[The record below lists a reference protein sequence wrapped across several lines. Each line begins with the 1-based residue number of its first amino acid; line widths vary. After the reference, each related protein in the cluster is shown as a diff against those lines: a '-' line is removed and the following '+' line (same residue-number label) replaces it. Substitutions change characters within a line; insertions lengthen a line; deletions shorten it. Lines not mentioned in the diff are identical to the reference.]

1 VQHVI
6 STSSRHSVGPR
17 GRLKAKFREQLEK
30 GSAMQK
36 AFGRMAKLV
45 FGCTALGLWIT
56 GSNLFAA
63 SADTAVL
70 KSKQDAEAQGYVFPA
85 THEEIVSAAKK
96 EGKLRVLTSLQP
108 KTAKVMIAAFKR
120 HYPFIEVSAE
130 EIVGPD
136 SHHRFLLEAKAGTA
150 TGWDVFNM
158 APEFYPEYIPHI
170 KKFDLLGMALQK
182 VLAIPPAMIDPKY
195 RSIIS
200 LATTI
205 YGVGYNRNLIPEN
218 RVPKNWEDF
227 FKTEF
232 KRKKFLLDVRPTGLA
247 NFVPALGEDGMVNYA
262 RDIALQE
269 PVWTRGSS
277 RGFVSLTAGEHGL
290 FLLPFYQACL
300 RSKEKDLSNS
310 LQCKLIEPVP
320 AMLRNFNAISNTARN
335 PYSGL
340 LWFEFQASAEGQKII
355 DEYDGLNSFIYAPNS
370 GMAKATQG
378 KKLSLNSW
386 DTIQN
391 TGKWEQMAFKA
402 LGFPRGEEGK

>member
-1 VQHVI
+1 
-6 STSSRHSVGPR
+6 
-17 GRLKAKFREQLEK
+17 
-30 GSAMQK
+30 
-36 AFGRMAKLV
+36 
-45 FGCTALGLWIT
+45 
-56 GSNLFAA
+56 
-63 SADTAVL
+63 
-70 KSKQDAEAQGYVFPA
+70 
-85 THEEIVSAAKK
+85 
-96 EGKLRVLTSLQP
+96 
-108 KTAKVMIAAFKR
+108 
-120 HYPFIEVSAE
+120 
-130 EIVGPD
+130 
-136 SHHRFLLEAKAGTA
+136 
-150 TGWDVFNM
+150 
-158 APEFYPEYIPHI
+158 
-170 KKFDLLGMALQK
+170 
-182 VLAIPPAMIDPKY
+182 MIDPKY

-227 FKTEF
+227 LKPEF
-232 KRKKFLLDVRPTGLA
+232 KRKRFLLDVRPTGLA
-247 NFVPALGEDGMVNYA
+247 NFVPALGEEGMVNYA

-277 RGFVSLTAGEHGL
+277 RGFVALTGGEHGL

-320 AMLRNFNAISNTARN
+320 AMLRNFNTIANTARN

-340 LWFEFQASAEGQKII
+340 LWFEFQASVEGQKII

>member
-1 VQHVI
+1 
-6 STSSRHSVGPR
+6 
-17 GRLKAKFREQLEK
+17 LEN
-30 GSAMQK
+30 GSAMQES
-36 AFGRMAKLV
+36 FSRITKLV
-45 FGCTALGLWIT
+45 FAFTAVTLWIT
-56 GSNLFAA
+56 GSSLFAA
-63 SADTAVL
+63 SAATSVL
-70 KSKQDAEAQGYVFPA
+70 KAKQEAEAQGYVFRT
-85 THEEIVSAAKK
+85 THEEIVSEAKK
-96 EGKLRVLTSLQP
+96 EGKLRVLTSLQS
-108 KTAKVMIAAFKR
+108 KTFKAMAASFKR
-120 HYPFIEVSAE
+120 HYPLIEVSGE
-130 EIVGPD
+130 EIIGPD
-136 SHHRFLLEAKAGTA
+136 SHQRFLLEAKAGTA
-150 TGWDVFNM
+150 TGWDAFNM
-158 APEFYPEYIPHI
+158 APEFYPEYMPHI

-195 RSIIS
+195 RSVIS

-218 RVPKNWEDF
+218 KVPKNWEDF

-232 KRKKFLLDVRPTGLA
+232 KRKKFLVDVRPTGFA
-247 NFVPALGEDGMVNYA
+247 NFVPALGEERMMNYA
-262 RDIALQE
+262 RNIALQE

-300 RSKEKDLSNS
+300 RSREKDPSGS

-320 AMLRNFNAISNTARN
+320 AMLRNFNGIANTARN

-386 DTIQN
+386 GTIQN
-391 TGKWEQMAFKA
+391 TGEWEQMAFKA
-402 LGFPRGEEGK
+402 LGFPRGEDGK